1 MDQAS
6 TVAAVFGTG
15 TGVFSSADLAGT
27 WYFSTLTD
35 YTGESSNNPGWSVM
49 VLTLDG
55 TGGFVEGQYI
65 PSDDDERSLTGAT
78 FVVDPATGLVSA
90 EIVTENGGVIIPYA
104 KLDGTKTLLPSVLSE
119 GPGGRGMSVGI
130 KGGET
135 FAQADLAGTW
145 YFSTLTDYREGNNP
159 GWTALTITFD
169 ENGDFVSGGF
179 TTSDNESA
187 TVDFASFIVE
197 ENGLVAGWVGVG
209 EGGVDF
215 PFGKLNTGKNILAFV
230 GSEWPGG
237 RALSVGIKAG
247 GTFTSPDLAGTW
259 HLVEFGDHPTA
270 NGPFWSAATVTVD
283 VTGTI
288 TGGHATN
295 SMGGGHHDHRWY
307 AHHRSRDRPRLRLG
321 DRDGRGRVMTFST
334 GSSTSARACS
344 R

>member
-1 MDQAS
+1 M
-6 TVAAVFGTG
+6 
-15 TGVFSSADLAGT
+15 
-27 WYFSTLTD
+27 
-35 YTGESSNNPGWSVM
+35 
-49 VLTLDG
+49 
-55 TGGFVEGQYI
+55 EGQYI
-65 PSDDDERSLTGAT
+65 PSDDDEGSLTGAT

-119 GPGGRGMSVGI
+119 GPEGRGLSVGI

-169 ENGDFVSGGF
+169 ENGSFVSGGF

-187 TVDFASFIVE
+187 MVDFASFIVE
-197 ENGLVAGWVGVG
+197 ENGLVSGWVAVG

-230 GSEWPGG
+230 GSEWPEG

-259 HLVEFGDHPTA
+259 YLVELGDHPTA

-283 VTGTI
+283 ATGTI
-288 TGGHATN
+288 TGGIAMN
-295 SMGGGHHDHRWY
+295 SMGEPVTITGGSLSMD
-307 AHHRSRDRPRLRLG
+307 AAGLLSG
-321 DRDGRGRVMTFST
+321 SATATGGSMTFSYGKLDAGKGVLTMVVTESEGDVGIMVGIKGSPAAPPAATLVSPT
-334 GSSTSARACS
+334 GPGIVATPDFTWNAVPGAT
-344 R
+344 